1 MSETGLPDYLDKIH
15 AEIEKILISILDD
28 SEKELALKALQK
40 CKITPADL
48 QREYSPVEVR
58 ELCLR
63 TKVRVN
69 MSDLNCLFDAKKR
82 LGRRLE
88 NRSES
93 YINRMLIKSV
103 VRKMVEPY
111 TDEEV
116 ACINLIRRSWLK
128 KVNNI
133 RLDQWKTERE
143 FSYLMDLLTQLDSSG
158 DALELVSERPELL
171 PVPEYTEEFEDMII
185 DMETEQDLWGI
196 PDEYDTGVVPP
207 ES

>member
-1 MSETGLPDYLDKIH
+1 MSETVITDYLAKIH
-15 AEIEKILISILDD
+15 AEVEESIRISILDD
-28 SEKELALKALQK
+28 SEKELALKLFQK
-40 CKITPADL
+40 FKVTPADL
-48 QREYSPVEVR
+48 QREYSPEEVR

-69 MSDLNCLFDAKKR
+69 MSDLNCLWDAKKR

-116 ACINLIRRSWLK
+116 AYINLIKRGWLK
-128 KVNNI
+128 KRNII
-133 RLDQWKTERE
+133 RLDKWKTERE
-143 FSYLMDLLTQLDSSG
+143 FPYLWDLLPQLDSSG
-158 DALELVSERPELL
+158 DMWSWLDI
-171 PVPEYTEEFEDMII
+171 F
-185 DMETEQDLWGI
+185 
-196 PDEYDTGVVPP
+196 
-207 ES
+207 